1 MSVIKTTEDGWDCV
15 PELKEIVEMYENA
28 GHHIYEIKNCQ
39 RSESL
44 EQMIDELLNMCI
56 DMKSK
61 LEEID
66 ESQEFETVEDED

>member
-1 MSVIKTTEDGWDCV
+1 MSIIKTTEDGWDCV
-15 PELKEIVEMYENA
+15 PELTEVVGMYEEA
-28 GHHIYEIKNCQ
+28 GNHIYEIKNCQ

-56 DMKSK
+56 DMKHK